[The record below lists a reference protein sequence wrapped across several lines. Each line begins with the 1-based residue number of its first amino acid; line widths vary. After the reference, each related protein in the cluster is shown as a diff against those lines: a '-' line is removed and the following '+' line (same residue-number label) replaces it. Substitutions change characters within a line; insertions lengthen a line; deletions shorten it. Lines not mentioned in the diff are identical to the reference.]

1 VKEEPLPGA
10 AAKERPVAVTIRL
23 ARHGRKKG
31 PFYRIVVADMR
42 EARDGRYI
50 ELLGTYNPLANPV
63 TVQLNQEKA
72 FRWLGRGV
80 QLSETVTK
88 IFDRTGVLGRFKTFT
103 GGEPLR
109 DEEKKIETTIFNHPL
124 DQHGS
129 KGKGKKKR
137 GATPSETKEEA
148 KSVAAGEEASA

>member
-1 VKEEPLPGA
+1 
-10 AAKERPVAVTIRL
+10 
-23 ARHGRKKG
+23 
-31 PFYRIVVADMR
+31 
-42 EARDGRYI
+42 
-50 ELLGTYNPLANPV
+50 
-63 TVQLNQEKA
+63 
-72 FRWLGRGV
+72 
-80 QLSETVTK
+80 
-88 IFDRTGVLGRFKTFT
+88 VLGRFKTFT